1 MSHRHGKAKMVV
13 TKEIAVARQTQTDP
27 EWKEHDGFRFPFRS
41 THIDGEEERE
51 VFELEIRGKV
61 VKAFLRG
68 GNTATH

>member
-1 MSHRHGKAKMVV
+1 MVV
-13 TKEIAVARQTQTDP
+13 TKEIVVARQMQTDL

-41 THIDGEEERE
+41 KHIDGEEERE
-51 VFELEIRGKV
+51 VVELEIRGKV